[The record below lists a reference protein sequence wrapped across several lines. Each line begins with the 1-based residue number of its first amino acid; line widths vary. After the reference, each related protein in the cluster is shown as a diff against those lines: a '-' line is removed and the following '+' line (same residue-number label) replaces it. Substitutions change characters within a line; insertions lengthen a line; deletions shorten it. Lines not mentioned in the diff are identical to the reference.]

1 MGISLVVAI
10 VACPTPEHHEKEEP
24 KKYGNDCRRGGM
36 THFSSSSR
44 LSLLRN
50 LAFESQL

>member
-1 MGISLVVAI
+1 MRIALVVAI
-10 VACPTPEHHEKEEP
+10 VACPTPEYHEKKEP
-24 KKYGNDCRRGGM
+24 KKYGNDCRCGGM
-36 THFSSSSR
+36 THFGSSSR